1 MAVVE
6 AVGTER
12 RPAVPTRRDRW
23 FSGLVAICAASSF
36 VLLWIGRDQWFFA
49 DEWAFL
55 VDRDLSDPGGLLEPH
70 NGHWVAVPVLLYR
83 INFRLFGLNT
93 YLPYQLPVVLAHLGT
108 ILLLYLVAR
117 RLGARPW
124 IAAVVPAAVIF
135 FGSGATNVLFGFQ
148 VALTAS
154 LFCGLGH
161 MLLAD
166 HEGPISRRDA
176 LAIAVGTVGLM
187 SSAVGIAMTVG
198 VGTAVLLRRGLRVA
212 LVHTLPLAALY
223 LLWFATY
230 GRQDAS
236 RAVSFERGVVAFVA
250 EMARAAFEGLG
261 RWTPAAVAL
270 AAVAGL
276 GLAGV
281 ARSTSR
287 SSRPSG
293 SPALALG
300 LVVAFVAFATLTA
313 VARIGFG
320 VESAAS
326 GRYVHVAAMLFVPL
340 VAAGTEV
347 LASGNR
353 LLAFVPVLLIA
364 AALPWN
370 VDRLVNRE
378 PITLGSRDAVAAA
391 AHSPFL
397 RQVPEDQ
404 RYFTSVFWPDIGPT
418 AGWLRRAVAGGRI
431 PEPDGA
437 TAQQLLRADLVLA
450 VVPGSAQTPDA
461 ECPPTSEPVR
471 TEIRRGDRIRFSG
484 PIEVVAERGGVR
496 SLPMIFDGSTV
507 RSVDVVAGPLTVQI
521 RAPRGAA
528 TLRLC
533 GIDRGAHG

>member
-1 MAVVE
+1 V
-6 AVGTER
+6 
-12 RPAVPTRRDRW
+12 
-23 FSGLVAICAASSF
+23 I
-36 VLLWIGRDQWFFA
+36 
-49 DEWAFL
+49 
-55 VDRDLSDPGGLLEPH
+55 
-70 NGHWVAVPVLLYR
+70 
-83 INFRLFGLNT
+83 
-93 YLPYQLPVVLAHLGT
+93 
-108 ILLLYLVAR
+108 
-117 RLGARPW
+117 
-124 IAAVVPAAVIF
+124 PAAVIF

-154 LFCGLGH
+154 LFCGLAH

-166 HEGPISRRDA
+166 HEGPNSRRDA
-176 LAIAVGTVGLM
+176 FAIALGAVGLM

-198 VGTAVLLRRGLRVA
+198 VGTAVLLRRGVRVA
-212 LVHTLPLAALY
+212 FLHTLPLAALY
-223 LLWFATY
+223 LLWFAIY
-230 GRQDAS
+230 GRQDTS
-236 RAVSFERGVVAFVA
+236 RAASFERGVVAFVA

-261 RWTPAAVAL
+261 RWTPAAIAL

-281 ARSTSR
+281 ARSRSR

-293 SPALALG
+293 PLALAVG
-300 LVVAFVAFATLTA
+300 LVTAYIAFGTLTA

-340 VAAGTEV
+340 VAAGTEM
-347 LASGNR
+347 LARGNR

-378 PITLGSRDAVAAA
+378 GVTLGSRAAVVAA

-404 RYFTSVFWPDIGPT
+404 RYFTSVFWPNLGPT
-418 AGWLRRAVAGGRI
+418 AGWLRRAVADGRV

-437 TAQQLLRADLVLA
+437 TPRQRLHADLYVA
-450 VVPGSAQTPDA
+450 VVPDTAQSADA
-461 ECPPTSEPVR
+461 ECPPTADPVR

-484 PIEVVAERGGVR
+484 PIEVVAERDGVR
-496 SLPMIFDGSTV
+496 SRPVMFDGARV
-507 RSVDVVAGPLTVQI
+507 RSVHVVAGPLTVQI
-521 RAPRGAA
+521 SAPRGAA
-528 TLRLC
+528 PLRLC